1 MMHYSVQPRDQ
12 IFVKGYQFLS
22 FHGNMGRNISK
33 NINKY
38 LSSKYSQKRIDHAK
52 QSVEIHWKNQL
63 MIYRMMIYRITKI
76 SKTSP
81 GNNSVK
87 NTEHDSEVHRER
99 YISPE
104 QRQSYWWSRIN
115 III

>member
-38 LSSKYSQKRIDHAK
+38 LSSKYSQKLIDHAK
-52 QSVEIHWKNQL
+52 QSVEIH
-63 MIYRMMIYRITKI
+63 
-76 SKTSP
+76 
-81 GNNSVK
+81 
-87 NTEHDSEVHRER
+87 
-99 YISPE
+99 
-104 QRQSYWWSRIN
+104 
-115 III
+115 

>member
-1 MMHYSVQPRDQ
+1 
-12 IFVKGYQFLS
+12 
-22 FHGNMGRNISK
+22 
-33 NINKY
+33 
-38 LSSKYSQKRIDHAK
+38 
-52 QSVEIHWKNQL
+52 
-63 MIYRMMIYRITKI
+63 MMIYRITKI

-104 QRQSYWWSRIN
+104 QRQSY
-115 III
+115 

>member
-1 MMHYSVQPRDQ
+1 MMHYSVQPSDQ

-22 FHGNMGRNISK
+22 FHGNMGKNIGK

-38 LSSKYSQKRIDHAK
+38 LSSKYSQKLIDHAK

-81 GNNSVK
+81 ENNSVK
-87 NTEHDSEVHRER
+87 TLNMIEK
-99 YISPE
+99 YIE
-104 QRQSYWWSRIN
+104 KDIFLQN
-115 III
+115 KDKIIDDLGSIQ